1 MKACPLIAALFAA
14 TAALADEPPTRKS
27 GLWEIRVLNGGA
39 GGAQTMQQCIDR
51 KTDDMMRDQAR
62 GLEQSAC
69 SKKELRRE
77 GPNLVAESVCK
88 VGSSTATTRAVFVG
102 SFDSAYKVDIRST
115 YEPPYQGMRES
126 RAQLE
131 ARWLGPCKPGQKP
144 GQLFLR

>member
-1 MKACPLIAALFAA
+1 MKACPLIAALLAA
-14 TAALADEPPTRKS
+14 TAALADEPPSRKS
-27 GLWEIRVLNGGA
+27 GLWEIKVLNSGA
-39 GGAQTMQQCIDR
+39 GAQTMQQCIDR

-77 GPNLVAESVCK
+77 GANLVAESVCK

-126 RAQLE
+126 RTQLE